1 MSETAKPLVIDVVS
15 DVVCPWCYIGK
26 RRLEAALAEVPE
38 LYVTVRWHP
47 FQLDPTIPPGG
58 LDRVQYMNNK
68 FGAERYA
75 EISARIAEAGN
86 EVGIAF
92 AFGKIKRSPNTL
104 DAHRV
109 IRWAE
114 ALGVQG
120 AVKEALMQAF
130 FVDARDI
137 GDVAVL
143 ADVAAD
149 AGMDRAVVAKLL
161 AGDADKDA
169 VRDEIEMAQKMG
181 VSGVPFFIF
190 AQKLGVSGAQPS
202 EVLKGAMLEAAQ

>member
-1 MSETAKPLVIDVVS
+1 MSQAARPLVIDVVS

-26 RRLEAALAEVPE
+26 RRLEAAVAGLPE
-38 LYVTVRWHP
+38 LDVTVRWHP

-75 EISARIAEAGN
+75 EISARIAEVGN
-86 EVGIAF
+86 EVGIPF
-92 AFGKIKRSPNTL
+92 AFDQIKRSPNTL
-104 DAHRV
+104 DAHRI

-114 ALGVQG
+114 AAGVQG

-137 GDVAVL
+137 GNVAVL
-143 ADVAAD
+143 ADVAAA
-149 AGMDRAVVAKLL
+149 AGMDRAVVARLL

-169 VRDEIEMAQKMG
+169 VRDEIESARKMG
-181 VSGVPFFIF
+181 VNGVPFFIF
-190 AQKLGVSGAQPS
+190 AQKLGVSGAQAV
-202 EVLKGAMLEAAQ
+202 EVLTGAMREAAG